1 MAKGRME
8 PMKMA
13 DGGKIGVY
21 RVAPEG
27 ARRGGLVVVQEI
39 FGITEHIREVAD
51 SYAAEGYEVLA
62 PALFDREAPGFEAG
76 YTGTDLQRA
85 VALSREI
92 HPIAQS
98 VSDVATCVAAL
109 KDEGPVFVVGYCYG
123 GSIAWFAATRIP
135 GVAAASGYYGRLVPD
150 SLDETPRA
158 PVILHFGKHDPGIP
172 LAEAQKVADA
182 GKPNT
187 TVYFYDAGHGFNS
200 DRRDDYDAASAAL
213 ARARTLELFRANG
226 G

>member
-1 MAKGRME
+1 MPSGSMESMA
-8 PMKMA
+8 MA
-13 DGGKIGVY
+13 DGAMIGVY
-21 RVAPEG
+21 RVRPEG
-27 ARRGGLVVVQEI
+27 VRCGGLVVIQEI

-62 PALFDREAPGFEAG
+62 PALFDREAPGFQAG
-76 YTGTDLQRA
+76 YAGPDRDRA
-85 VALSREI
+85 IDLSRAI
-92 HPIAQS
+92 HPVEQS

-109 KDEGPVFVVGYCYG
+109 KDQGPVFVVGYCYG

-135 GVAAASGYYGRLVPD
+135 GVAAASAYYGRLVPE

-158 PVILHFGKHDPGIP
+158 PVILHFGRYDPGIP
-172 LAEAQKVADA
+172 VAEAQKVADA
-182 GKPNT
+182 DKPNT

-200 DRRDDYDAASAAL
+200 DRRDDFDAASAAL

-226 G
+226 